1 MTHGIEDASE
11 PLRRLW
17 QSYGPLHLPYRL
29 QIVAKML
36 ERLAA
41 ASTLKGERLT
51 LAEWRV
57 MANLLRTGGS
67 TVNAL
72 AAEAYVDRA
81 EVSRASRTLEQQGL
95 VERGAHPSSKTKR
108 LLRLTEA
115 GRLRAGRIAAQRRAF
130 FAYLTDGL
138 GEEQCQAFD
147 DMLLH
152 FAVRIE
158 RWDEADAA
166 DEASEPR

>member
-17 QSYGPLHLPYRL
+17 ESYGPLHLPYRL

-36 ERLAA
+36 ERLAS
-41 ASTLKGERLT
+41 ASILKGERLT

-57 MANLLRTGGS
+57 MANLLRTGAS

-72 AAEAYVDRA
+72 AAESYVDRA
-81 EVSRASRTLEQQGL
+81 EVSRASRALVQQGL
-95 VERGAHPSSKTKR
+95 VERGVHPSSRTKR
-108 LLRLTEA
+108 LLRLSDA
-115 GRLRAGRIAAQRRAF
+115 GRLRAERIAAQRRAF
-130 FAYLTDGL
+130 FAWLTEGL
-138 GEEQCQAFD
+138 SAEQCQAFD

-158 RWDEADAA
+158 HWDQTDEANGQ
-166 DEASEPR
+166 R